1 MTIFALIDV
10 VLIVWGASMLITNFI
25 KPNWYWNS
33 PRMQMRRST
42 MGDEKVSTIYYG
54 IAVIMLAVGLL
65 GRLGFLG

>member
-1 MTIFALIDV
+1 
-10 VLIVWGASMLITNFI
+10 
-25 KPNWYWNS
+25 
-33 PRMQMRRST
+33 MRRST